1 MSELQKETHMHI
13 PKRLSSLVLF
23 TFVVVFTVSTCWA
36 ESKPSGR
43 VDAIDPD
50 HQNVL
55 GLVGRGLQDRHV
67 GLGSVETGTND
78 LLSNYEEFRAH
89 LLVYR
94 ARFRFHLE
102 GTSIIV
108 TMENLESPGKGTWTR
123 SLIPADGAE
132 AKLIAQVVDQL
143 NAAKQRLVNSS
154 DRAGSKPGLDFADSH
169 YGSVAD
175 GATGHN
181 SPKTLVFDPVPVR
194 CAEGV
199 CPVRR
204 DGLWGFIDYNGNVV
218 LDFQFHSDDVPYFSD
233 GVGLVRSADSNN
245 RMLPGH
251 VYIDKKGKV
260 LFDGR
265 IFQSA
270 RPFVNGFAI
279 VEIAEKK
286 RNGWNTVTVVLDHQ
300 GQVVPIGGV
309 SQNADFHDGLIA
321 ARGEAPGNGKA
332 GFRDSKG
339 HWAIP
344 PLYQEVQAFSD
355 GAAWVEQITVGGIPK
370 WGAIDTKGQAVVPFE
385 FSRAPEPY
393 SEGLAVVFCSHDTKG
408 YVNKAGALVL
418 PCQYQQAYPFLHG
431 RALVVDRAGR
441 RLLIDERGQIA
452 FEGNRL
458 GLIPAGVSSI
468 TRQDDGRFQFVEA
481 YTGSLDETWSTRI
494 QPKFTGIGLFPVDQD
509 PRGVAWASAPTGQ
522 QGFIN
527 RRGEF
532 VVIQQQSKF

>member
-1 MSELQKETHMHI
+1 MGKLQEQTHMHI
-13 PKRLSSLVLF
+13 LKRLFWLVLF
-23 TFVVVFTVSTCWA
+23 ALVVVSTVSTGWA

-43 VDAIDPD
+43 VDGIDPD

-55 GLVGRGLQDRHV
+55 ALVGRVLQDCHV
-67 GLGSVETGTND
+67 GLGSVETSTND

-108 TMENLESPGKGTWTR
+108 TMENLESPGKGSWTR

-132 AKLIAQVVDQL
+132 AKLIVQVVDQL
-143 NAAKQRLVNSS
+143 NAAKQQPVSSS
-154 DRAGSKPGLDFADSH
+154 DRSDSSSGLDIADSQH
-169 YGSVAD
+169 RPVAD
-175 GATGHN
+175 VATGHN
-181 SPKTLVFDPVPVR
+181 SPKTLVFDLVPVR

-204 DGLWGFIDYNGNVV
+204 DGLWGFIDYDGNVV

-233 GVGLVRSADSNN
+233 GVYLVRASDSSN
-245 RMLPGH
+245 RMLPGY

-260 LFDGR
+260 LFGVKV
-265 IFQSA
+265 FQSA

-279 VEIAEKK
+279 VEVAEKS
-286 RNGWNTVTVVLDHQ
+286 RTGWNTVTAVLDHQ
-300 GQVVPIGGV
+300 GQLAPVNGL

-321 ARGEAPGNGKA
+321 TRGEASGNGKA

-344 PLYQEVQAFSD
+344 PLYENVQTFSD
-355 GAAWVEQITVGGIPK
+355 GAAWVEQSTVGGVPK
-370 WGAIDTKGQAVVPFE
+370 WGAINTKGQVVVPFE
-385 FSRAPEPY
+385 FSRVPEPF
-393 SEGLAVVFCSHDTKG
+393 SEGLAVAFCSDDTKG
-408 YVNKAGALVL
+408 YVNKSGALIL

-431 RALVVDRAGR
+431 RAFVVDRAGR
-441 RLLIDERGQIA
+441 RLLIDERGQTA
-452 FEGNRL
+452 FDGNCL

-468 TRQDDGRFQFVEA
+468 TRQEDGRFQFVEA

-494 QPKFTGIGLFPVDQD
+494 PPKFTGIGLFPVDQD
-509 PRGVAWASAPTGQ
+509 PNDLA
-522 QGFIN
+522 
-527 RRGEF
+527 
-532 VVIQQQSKF
+532 